1 MPGVGPK
8 RGAAASPAA
17 ICALLLAGCSAETFL
32 NQTASRGWDTAGS
45 TSIIRVIFINNT
57 PYRAIFTYGTY
68 NNTDPS
74 DVPYIGQFMGRAEG
88 PTLEANAT
96 AEVETV
102 ACDRVFSIGDT
113 GLLRLIDENLDI
125 EDTNLDEEALV
136 QGVAFSRAEL
146 GQENAGVAT
155 EGFAAE
161 VRALL
166 GVDFPCGSILVIRF
180 EVADLGEAPF
190 RADFEVIPPRE
201 DDRGM

>member
-8 RGAAASPAA
+8 RGAAASPTA
-17 ICALLLAGCSAETFL
+17 ILTLLLAGCSAETFL

-45 TSIIRVIFINNT
+45 TSIVRVIFINNT

-68 NNTDPS
+68 NNTDPT
-74 DVPYIGQFMGRAEG
+74 DVPFVDQFVGHAG
-88 PTLEANAT
+88 GTTLEANAT
-96 AEVETV
+96 ADVV
-102 ACDRVFSIGDT
+102 SLSCDRVFSIGDT
-113 GLLRLIDENLDI
+113 GLLRLIDENLEV
-125 EDTNLDEEALV
+125 EDTNLDEEALI

-155 EGFAAE
+155 EGFAPE

-180 EVADLGEAPF
+180 EVADVGEAPF

>member
-1 MPGVGPK
+1 V
-8 RGAAASPAA
+8 
-17 ICALLLAGCSAETFL
+17 ETFL
-32 NQTASRGWDTAGS
+32 NQTASRGWDKAGS
-45 TSIIRVIFINNT
+45 TSIVRVIFINNT
-57 PYRAIFTYGTY
+57 PYRAVFTYGTY

-74 DVPYIGQFMGRAEG
+74 DVPYVGQFVGRAEG
-88 PTLEANAT
+88 TTLEANTT
-96 AEVETV
+96 AEVVTL

-113 GLLRLIDENLDI
+113 GLLRLIGENLDI
-125 EDTNLDEEALV
+125 EDTDLDEEALV

-180 EVADLGEAPF
+180 ELADLGEAPF

-201 DDRGM
+201 DDRGL